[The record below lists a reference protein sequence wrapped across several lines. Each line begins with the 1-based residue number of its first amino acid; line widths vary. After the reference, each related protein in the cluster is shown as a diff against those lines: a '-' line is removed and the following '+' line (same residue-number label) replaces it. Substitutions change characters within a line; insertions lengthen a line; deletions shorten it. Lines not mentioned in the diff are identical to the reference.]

1 MEKLI
6 VRRSTALGH
15 AVEQRTLTFRAQR
28 SPKKPA
34 ITNHVKHIDSP
45 APIADLTGS
54 ILT

>member
-1 MEKLI
+1 MEKVI

-34 ITNHVKHIDSP
+34 ITNDVKHIDSSCS
-45 APIADLTGS
+45 DR
-54 ILT
+54 